1 MGRWHLV
8 NIGEVIDKLT
18 VSQSTIQEFYNEGY
32 SHAEFKIKST
42 DLFADSLVHYFGEEI
57 NSGKSL
63 GWIKTEDK
71 FRVRNELNILTG
83 VSGHGK
89 SMWLSQVI
97 LSMMK
102 QGTKCLIASLEM
114 RPVLTLARMVT
125 QTLGSAEPTDDYIRK
140 FCERATDKLY
150 LYDQHQ
156 QTTSQD
162 MIATLY
168 YGKHVLGVDVF
179 VIDSLMKMSDISEE
193 SLEAQKMFVDKLA
206 VTVRDL
212 NIAVFLVAHTRKMKS
227 EEEIPDATNIMGSS
241 HIRNLCDN
249 IICVWR
255 NRSKERLVE
264 EGKTSDDELKIIP
277 DAKVFIQKQRN
288 SQWEGSFNF
297 WYDQKGLRYNESPP
311 R

>member
-1 MGRWHLV
+1 M

-18 VSQSTIQEFYNEGY
+18 VSQSTVQEFYNEGY
-32 SHAEFKIKST
+32 GHAEFKVKST
-42 DLFADSLVHYFGEEI
+42 DIFADDLVRYFGEEI
-57 NSGKSL
+57 HSGKSL

-102 QGTKCLIASLEM
+102 QHTKCLIASLEM

-125 QTLGSAEPTDDYIRK
+125 QALGSPEPTDEYIHK
-140 FCERATDKLY
+140 FCERAKDKLY
-150 LYDQHQ
+150 IYDQHQ

-168 YGKHVLGVDVF
+168 YGKHILGVEVF

-193 SLEAQKMFVDKLA
+193 SLEAQKLFVDKLA

-255 NRSKERLVE
+255 NRSKERLKE
-264 EGKTSDDELKIIP
+264 EGKVSDAELKIIP
-277 DAKVFIQKQRN
+277 DCKVFVQKQRN
-288 SQWEGSFNF
+288 AQWEGNFNF
-297 WYDQKGLRYNESPP
+297 YFDQKGLRYNESPP